1 MVNYSG
7 VMSGQNASLVSQV
20 RQRSYQY
27 FWNGYPLV
35 YPLYLFQYFVLV
47 SYIINALLIL
57 SLVIDMRTLLLG
69 LKKDCGPKESK
80 AVLAP
85 DIG

>member
-1 MVNYSG
+1 MPPIVYLLFILQY
-7 VMSGQNASLVSQV
+7 VVFVPYLVH
-20 RQRSYQY
+20 
-27 FWNGYPLV
+27 
-35 YPLYLFQYFVLV
+35 
-47 SYIINALLIL
+47 ALLIL